1 MLRKIG
7 SIYHIDLPSKA
18 GRVRETTGTADKR
31 LAQEKHDRRKVEIWR
46 EDHLGERRVTW
57 LEAVAAWMEHKQR
70 SLPERYMVKALG
82 IEPEELLPLPTKL
95 LTEKLTGRSFS
106 SWNRLLNVMGAVH
119 RASGFTPPAVPRK
132 PTPPPRTR
140 WLREREWKRLE
151 KALRKESPLL
161 AQAAA
166 FTLATGLR
174 ENNVLELEWGQ
185 VDLKRRTIALQPSA
199 MKNKEALGVRLNDDA
214 VAVLEAR
221 RGIDRRWV
229 FGNPDYPLTKASNKA
244 WYAALRK
251 AKLVGFRWHDLRHTW
266 ASWAVMSGVSLM
278 QLKEMGGWKTL
289 AMVGRYAHLATEHL
303 AEAAAKV
310 KPIK

>member
-7 SIYHIDLPSKA
+7 SVYHIDLPSKA
-18 GRVRETTGTADKR
+18 GRYRESTRTSDRR
-31 LAQEKHDRRKVEIWR
+31 LAQEKHDRKKLELWR
-46 EDHLGERRVTW
+46 QDELGERRVTW
-57 LEAVAAWMEHKQR
+57 LEAVETWRDHKER
-70 SLPERYMVKALG
+70 SLPERYMVNALG
-82 IEPEELLPLPTKL
+82 IDGDTVLPLSTGLVSKQ
-95 LTEKLTGRSFS
+95 LTSGSPG
-106 SWNRLLNVMGAVH
+106 SWNRYLNVVAAIH
-119 RASGFTPPAVPRK
+119 RLSGFDPPSVARK
-132 PTPPPRTR
+132 PAPPPRTR

-199 MKNKEALGVRLNDDA
+199 MKNREALGVRLNDEA
-214 VAVLEAR
+214 LAVLTSR
-221 RGIDRRWV
+221 KGIHKRFV

-244 WYAALRK
+244 WYTALRK

-266 ASWAVMSGVSLM
+266 ASWAVMGGVSLM
-278 QLKEMGGWKTL
+278 ELKEMGGWKTL